1 MATAGTNAVVAH
13 VNNDLK
19 KTVRRLPNDEAS
31 LNKVLDDSIKDAY
44 KRPWHRLERGLRL
57 NRLRAFVEE
66 EKKKLNLTQFE
77 SASLLGILQKSLD
90 KKLLNSKTTVIYDQ
104 DQESILEIKGLVMHR
119 GADNIMRY
127 QLLEK
132 KPAGTMRKKKD
143 EAATNDVTSGAAAAA
158 AGQPTPSAKLI

>member
-1 MATAGTNAVVAH
+1 MASTGGGAAISHTNS
-13 VNNDLK
+13 DLK

-57 NRLRAFVEE
+57 NRLRAFVED
-66 EKKKLNLTQFE
+66 EKKRLTLTQYE
-77 SASLLGILQKSLD
+77 SASLLTVLQKSLD

-104 DQESILEIKGLVMHR
+104 DKEAILEIKGLVMHR

-132 KPAGTMRKKKD
+132 KPVATLRKKKD
-143 EAATNDVTSGAAAAA
+143 ESAPGAAAPAA
-158 AGQPTPSAKLI
+158 PTTA

>member
-1 MATAGTNAVVAH
+1 MATLGSSGSNATE
-13 VNNDLK
+13 LK
-19 KTVRRLPNDEAS
+19 NKTVRRLPNDEAS

-66 EKKKLNLTQFE
+66 EKRKLGLTQFE
-77 SASLLGILQKSLD
+77 SASLLTILQKALD

-104 DQESILEIKGLVMHR
+104 EKEAILEIKGLVMHR
-119 GADNIMRY
+119 GADGIMKY

-132 KPAGTMRKKKD
+132 KVGSTMRKKKD
-143 EAATNDVTSGAAAAA
+143 DA
-158 AGQPTPSAKLI
+158 AGAGTATGGTTA

>member
-1 MATAGTNAVVAH
+1 MASTGGGAAISHGNS
-13 VNNDLK
+13 DLK

-57 NRLRAFVEE
+57 NRLRAFVED
-66 EKKKLNLTQFE
+66 EKKKLGLTQFE
-77 SASLLGILQKSLD
+77 SASLLSVLQKSLD

-104 DQESILEIKGLVMHR
+104 EKESILEIKGLVMHR
-119 GADNIMRY
+119 GADGIMRY

-132 KPAGTMRKKKD
+132 KPATTLRKKKD
-143 EAATNDVTSGAAAAA
+143 DNTAVTVAPA
-158 AGQPTPSAKLI
+158 AGTTQ

>member
-1 MATAGTNAVVAH
+1 MATLGSSGSNATE
-13 VNNDLK
+13 LK
-19 KTVRRLPNDEAS
+19 NKTVRRLPNDEAS

-66 EKKKLNLTQFE
+66 EKRKLGLTQFE
-77 SASLLGILQKSLD
+77 SASLLTILQKALD

-104 DQESILEIKGLVMHR
+104 EKEAILEIKGLVMHR
-119 GADNIMRY
+119 GADGIMKY

-132 KPAGTMRKKKD
+132 KVGSTMRKKKD
-143 EAATNDVTSGAAAAA
+143 DAGAGAAAAA
-158 AGQPTPSAKLI
+158 GTTA